1 MAMTVAMTVLMIAE
15 AALLGVV
22 AYLVLLVFAGAFVRR
37 KPLAPARRMRRFAV
51 IVPAHNE
58 EAVVART
65 LVSLKEVDYPRSLF
79 DVHVIADNCDDAT
92 ATIAREY
99 TPLVHE
105 RTDRTAMGK
114 GQALRWLF
122 DRLPADGYDAFA
134 VIDADSVVS
143 RNFLSAMNARLESG
157 SLAVQS
163 DYGVLHAERSWV
175 SSLRAVAFC
184 LLHRAR
190 RSGLSA
196 LGASAG
202 LAGNGMVFSAELR
215 EAREWDAFGVTED
228 LELNAKLAMAGVK
241 VGFAPEASVLGE
253 MPATLAASR
262 GQNMRWERGR
272 LGLAR
277 RYAPRLI
284 AAAFRGRDRSKL
296 ASGLDLLI
304 PPLSVIGLAAVA
316 FFCLSL
322 HPVCC
327 DGRPCAIATL
337 LGLTTYVVGGLASAK
352 APFRLWLALFFAPVY
367 AMWKGWLYA
376 QALVARG
383 APSWTKTGR
392 AEEASHGAEGGV
404 T

>member
-22 AYLVLLVFAGAFVRR
+22 AYLVLLVFAGVVVRR
-37 KPLAPARRMRRFAV
+37 KPLAAARRMRRFAV

-58 EAVVART
+58 EAVIART
-65 LVSLKEVDYPRSLF
+65 LASLNGIDYPRALF

-92 ATIAREY
+92 APIAREY

-122 DRLPADGYDAFA
+122 DRLPADAYDAFA

-143 RNFLSAMNARLESG
+143 PNFLSAMNDRLESG
-157 SLAVQS
+157 CLAVQS
-163 DYGVLHAERSWV
+163 EYGVLHPERSWV

-202 LAGNGMVFSAELR
+202 LAGNGMVFDATLR
-215 EAREWDAFGVTED
+215 QAREWDAFGVTED
-228 LELNAKLAMAGVK
+228 LELNAKLAVAGVK

-272 LGLAR
+272 LSLAR

-284 AAAFRGRDRSKL
+284 AGAFRSRDRSKL
-296 ASGLDLLI
+296 ASGLDLLV
-304 PPLSVIGLAAVA
+304 PPLSVIALLAAA
-316 FFCLSL
+316 FFCVSL
-322 HPVCC
+322 HPDRV
-327 DGRPCAIATL
+327 ATA
-337 LGLTTYVVGGLASAK
+337 G
-352 APFRLWLALFFAPVY
+352 P
-367 AMWKGWLYA
+367 
-376 QALVARG
+376 AR
-383 APSWTKTGR
+383 
-392 AEEASHGAEGGV
+392 
-404 T
+404 